1 MSAAMKRR
9 EFITLLGGAAAWPLV
24 ARAQQPA
31 IPVVGFLNSASPDG
45 QALYV
50 AAFREGVRQTGNLEG
65 RDVTIEFSWANNQND
80 RLPALAAD
88 FVQRRVAVI
97 SALSNASAF
106 AAKAATSTI
115 PIVFAGSVDPV
126 ADGLVASLNRP
137 GGNATGVTTLNVE
150 LGPKRVELLHVL
162 IPASASIAALVNPTN
177 PVAETDTRKVEEAA
191 RSLGRQIHI
200 LHASSEREFDSVFA
214 TLAQLR
220 AGALLIVS
228 DNFFNSRTERLAAL
242 TMRHAVPAIYQY
254 RQFAAAGGLM
264 SYGGNLEELYREVGI
279 YTGRIVKGAKP
290 GDLPVQQLSRIGLII
305 NLKTAR
311 ALGLTVPL
319 PLLGRADEVIE

>member
-1 MSAAMKRR
+1 M
-9 EFITLLGGAAAWPLV
+9 
-24 ARAQQPA
+24 
-31 IPVVGFLNSASPDG
+31 
-45 QALYV
+45 
-50 AAFREGVRQTGNLEG
+50 RQTGSVDG

-137 GGNATGVTTLNVE
+137 GGNVTGVTTLNIE

-200 LHASSEREFDSVFA
+200 LHASSEHDLDSVFA

-220 AGALLIVS
+220 PGALLIVS
-228 DNFFNSRTERLAAL
+228 DNFFNSRSERLAAL
-242 TMRHAVPAIYQY
+242 TMRHALPAVYQY
-254 RQFAAAGGLM
+254 REFAAAGGLM
-264 SYGGNLEELYREVGI
+264 SYGGNLEELYRQVGI
-279 YTGRIVKGAKP
+279 YTGRIIKGTAP
-290 GDLPVQQLSRIGLII
+290 GELPVQQLSRIGLIV
-305 NLKTAR
+305 NLKTAK
-311 ALGLTVPL
+311 ALGLTIPTSPL
-319 PLLGRADEVIE
+319 VRADEVRPKM

>member
-1 MSAAMKRR
+1 MRR
-9 EFITLLGGAAAWPLV
+9 ESPRFSAAAWPL
-24 ARAQQPA
+24 AAHAQQPLPA
-31 IPVVGFLNSASPDG
+31 IGFLNSASPDG

-50 AAFREGVRQTGNLEG
+50 AAFREGVRQTGNVEG

-137 GGNATGVTTLNVE
+137 GGNVTGVTTLNVE

-177 PVAETDTRKVEEAA
+177 PVAETDTRNVEEAA

-200 LHASSEREFDSVFA
+200 VHASGKRESDSVFA

-228 DNFFNSRTERLAAL
+228 DNFFNSRSERLAA
-242 TMRHAVPAIYQY
+242 AVPAIYQY

-264 SYGGNLEELYREVGI
+264 SYGGNLEELYRQVGFI
-279 YTGRIVKGAKP
+279 PAA
-290 GDLPVQQLSRIGLII
+290 SS
-305 NLKTAR
+305 TAR
-311 ALGLTVPL
+311 SPPTCRYLTN
-319 PLLGRADEVIE
+319 

>member
-1 MSAAMKRR
+1 MKRR
-9 EFITLLGGAAAWPLV
+9 EFITLLGGTAAAWPLA
-24 ARAQQPA
+24 ARGQEPM
-31 IPVVGFLNSASPDG
+31 PVIGFLHSASPDE

-50 AAFREGVRQTGNLEG
+50 AAFREGVRQTGNVEG

-115 PIVFAGSVDPV
+115 PIVFVGSVDPV

-137 GGNATGVTTLNVE
+137 GGNVTGVTTLNVE

-177 PVAETDTRKVEEAA
+177 PVAETDTRNVEEAA

-228 DNFFNSRTERLAAL
+228 DSFFNSRSERLAAL

-254 RQFAAAGGLM
+254 REFAAAGGLM
-264 SYGGNLEELYREVGI
+264 SYGGNLEELYRQVGI

-290 GDLPVQQLSRIGLII
+290 GELPVQQLSRIGLII

-311 ALGLTVPL
+311 ALGLTSPYRPL
-319 PLLGRADEVIE
+319 SSCAPTR

>member
-1 MSAAMKRR
+1 MRR
-9 EFITLLGGAAAWPLV
+9 ESPRFSAAAWPL
-24 ARAQQPA
+24 AAHAQQPLPA
-31 IPVVGFLNSASPDG
+31 IGFLNSASPDG

-50 AAFREGVRQTGNLEG
+50 AAFREGVRQTGNVEG

-137 GGNATGVTTLNVE
+137 GGNVTGVTTLNIE

-200 LHASSEREFDSVFA
+200 VHASGKRESDSVFA

-228 DNFFNSRTERLAAL
+228 DNFFNSRSERLAA
-242 TMRHAVPAIYQY
+242 AVPAIYQY

-264 SYGGNLEELYREVGI
+264 SYGGNLEELYRQVGFI
-279 YTGRIVKGAKP
+279 PAA
-290 GDLPVQQLSRIGLII
+290 SS
-305 NLKTAR
+305 TAR
-311 ALGLTVPL
+311 SPPTCRYLTN
-319 PLLGRADEVIE
+319 

>member
-1 MSAAMKRR
+1 MRR
-9 EFITLLGGAAAWPLV
+9 ESPRFSAAAWPL
-24 ARAQQPA
+24 AAHAQQPLPA
-31 IPVVGFLNSASPDG
+31 IGFLNSASPDG

-50 AAFREGVRQTGNLEG
+50 AAFREGVRQTGNVEG

-137 GGNATGVTTLNVE
+137 GGNVTGVTTLNIE

-200 LHASSEREFDSVFA
+200 VHASSKRESDSVFA

-228 DNFFNSRTERLAAL
+228 DNFFNSRSERLAA
-242 TMRHAVPAIYQY
+242 AVPAIYQY

-264 SYGGNLEELYREVGI
+264 SYGGNLEELYRQVGI

-290 GDLPVQQLSRIGLII
+290 GELPVQQLSRIGLII

-311 ALGLTVPL
+311 TLGLAIPT
-319 PLLGRADEVIE
+319 PLLVRADEVIE

>member
-1 MSAAMKRR
+1 MKRR
-9 EFITLLGGAAAWPLV
+9 AFITLLGGAAATRPLG
-24 ARAQQPA
+24 ARGQE
-31 IPVVGFLNSASPDG
+31 PVIGFLHSASPDG

-50 AAFREGVRQTGNLEG
+50 AAFREGVRQTGSVEG

-137 GGNATGVTTLNVE
+137 GGNITGVTTLNVE

-162 IPASASIAALVNPTN
+162 VPASASIAALVNPTN
-177 PVAETDTRKVEEAA
+177 PVAETDTRNVEEAA
-191 RSLGRQIHI
+191 RA
-200 LHASSEREFDSVFA
+200 ASG
-214 TLAQLR
+214 Q
-220 AGALLIVS
+220 
-228 DNFFNSRTERLAAL
+228 AA
-242 TMRHAVPAIYQY
+242 AVPPSSDMNARRLI
-254 RQFAAAGGLM
+254 RSPRRRAAG
-264 SYGGNLEELYREVGI
+264 
-279 YTGRIVKGAKP
+279 
-290 GDLPVQQLSRIGLII
+290 
-305 NLKTAR
+305 KTMVLRCQAPWR
-311 ALGLTVPL
+311 S
-319 PLLGRADEVIE
+319 

>member
-1 MSAAMKRR
+1 M
-9 EFITLLGGAAAWPLV
+9 
-24 ARAQQPA
+24 
-31 IPVVGFLNSASPDG
+31 
-45 QALYV
+45 
-50 AAFREGVRQTGNLEG
+50 
-65 RDVTIEFSWANNQND
+65 TIEFSWANNQND

-137 GGNATGVTTLNVE
+137 GGNVTGITTLNVE

-200 LHASSEREFDSVFA
+200 VHASGKRESDSVFA

-228 DNFFNSRTERLAAL
+228 DNFFNSRSERLAAL

-264 SYGGNLEELYREVGI
+264 SYGGNLEELYRQVGFI
-279 YTGRIVKGAKP
+279 PAA
-290 GDLPVQQLSRIGLII
+290 SS
-305 NLKTAR
+305 TAR
-311 ALGLTVPL
+311 SPPTCRYLTN
-319 PLLGRADEVIE
+319 

>member
-1 MSAAMKRR
+1 MRRR
-9 EFITLLGGAAAWPLV
+9 EFITLLGGAAAAWPLT

-31 IPVVGFLNSASPDG
+31 MPVVGFLNSVSPDG

-50 AAFREGVRQTGNLEG
+50 AAFREGVRQTGNVEG

-137 GGNATGVTTLNVE
+137 GGNVTGVTTLNVE

-177 PVAETDTRKVEEAA
+177 PAAETDTRKVEEAA

-214 TLAQLR
+214 ALAQLR
-220 AGALLIVS
+220 AGGLMIAS
-228 DNFFNSRTERLAAL
+228 DNFFNSRSERLAAL

-254 RQFAAAGGLM
+254 HQFAAAGGLM
-264 SYGGNLEELYREVGI
+264 SYGGNLEELYRQVGI
-279 YTGRIVKGAKP
+279 YTGRILKGAKP
-290 GDLPVQQLSRIGLII
+290 GELPVQQLSRIGLII

-311 ALGLTVPL
+311 ALSLTMPTS
-319 PLLGRADEVIE
+319 LLVRADEVIE

>member
-1 MSAAMKRR
+1 MRR
-9 EFITLLGGAAAWPLV
+9 ESPRFSAAAWPL
-24 ARAQQPA
+24 AAHAQQPLPA
-31 IPVVGFLNSASPDG
+31 IGFLNSASPDG

-50 AAFREGVRQTGNLEG
+50 AAFREGVRQTGNVEG

-137 GGNATGVTTLNVE
+137 GGNVTGVTTLNIE

-177 PVAETDTRKVEEAA
+177 PVAETDMRQVEEAA

-200 LHASSEREFDSVFA
+200 VHASSKRESDSVFA

-228 DNFFNSRTERLAAL
+228 DNFFNSRSERLAA
-242 TMRHAVPAIYQY
+242 AVPAIYQY

-264 SYGGNLEELYREVGI
+264 SYGGNLEELYRQVGFI
-279 YTGRIVKGAKP
+279 PAA
-290 GDLPVQQLSRIGLII
+290 SS
-305 NLKTAR
+305 TAR
-311 ALGLTVPL
+311 SPPTCRYLTN
-319 PLLGRADEVIE
+319 

>member
-1 MSAAMKRR
+1 MRR
-9 EFITLLGGAAAWPLV
+9 ESPRFSAAAWPL
-24 ARAQQPA
+24 AAHAQQPLPA
-31 IPVVGFLNSASPDG
+31 IGFLNSASPDG

-50 AAFREGVRQTGNLEG
+50 AAFREGVRQTGNVEG

-115 PIVFAGSVDPV
+115 PIVFAGSADPV

-137 GGNATGVTTLNVE
+137 GGNVTGVTTLNIE

-200 LHASSEREFDSVFA
+200 VHASGKRESDSVFA

-228 DNFFNSRTERLAAL
+228 DNFFNSRSERLAA
-242 TMRHAVPAIYQY
+242 AVPAIYQY

-264 SYGGNLEELYREVGI
+264 SYGGNLEELYRQVGFI
-279 YTGRIVKGAKP
+279 PAA
-290 GDLPVQQLSRIGLII
+290 SS
-305 NLKTAR
+305 TAR
-311 ALGLTVPL
+311 SPPTCRYLTN
-319 PLLGRADEVIE
+319 

>member
-1 MSAAMKRR
+1 MRR
-9 EFITLLGGAAAWPLV
+9 ESPRFSAAAWPL
-24 ARAQQPA
+24 AAHAQQPLPA
-31 IPVVGFLNSASPDG
+31 IGFLNSASPDG

-50 AAFREGVRQTGNLEG
+50 AAFREGVRQTGSVDG

-137 GGNATGVTTLNVE
+137 GGNVTGITTLNVE

-200 LHASSEREFDSVFA
+200 VHASGKRESDSVFA

-228 DNFFNSRTERLAAL
+228 DNFFNSRSERLAA
-242 TMRHAVPAIYQY
+242 AVPAIYQY

-264 SYGGNLEELYREVGI
+264 SYGGNLEELYRQVGFI
-279 YTGRIVKGAKP
+279 PAA
-290 GDLPVQQLSRIGLII
+290 SS
-305 NLKTAR
+305 TAR
-311 ALGLTVPL
+311 SPPTCRYLTN
-319 PLLGRADEVIE
+319 

>member
-1 MSAAMKRR
+1 MRR
-9 EFITLLGGAAAWPLV
+9 ESPRFSAAAWPL
-24 ARAQQPA
+24 AAHAQQPLPA
-31 IPVVGFLNSASPDG
+31 IGFLNSASPDG

-50 AAFREGVRQTGNLEG
+50 AAFREGVRQTGNVEG

-115 PIVFAGSVDPV
+115 PIVFAGSADPV

-137 GGNATGVTTLNVE
+137 GGNVTGITTLNVE

-177 PVAETDTRKVEEAA
+177 PVAETDTRNVEEAA

-228 DNFFNSRTERLAAL
+228 DNFFNSRSERLAAL

-264 SYGGNLEELYREVGI
+264 SYGGNLEELYRQVGI

-290 GDLPVQQLSRIGLII
+290 DELPVQQLSRIGLII

-311 ALGLTVPL
+311 TLGLAIPT
-319 PLLGRADEVIE
+319 PLLVRADEVIE

>member
-1 MSAAMKRR
+1 MKRR
-9 EFITLLGGAAAWPLV
+9 AFIKLLGGAAVVWPFG
-24 ARAQQPA
+24 AATQET
-31 IPVVGFLNSASPDG
+31 IPVIGFLHSASPDG

-50 AAFREGVRQTGNLEG
+50 AAFREGLRQTGNIEG
-65 RDVTIEFSWANNQND
+65 RDVKVEFSWANNRND
-80 RLPALAAD
+80 QLWALAND

-137 GGNATGVTTLNVE
+137 GGNITGVTTLNVE

-162 IPASASIAALVNPTN
+162 IPASVSIAALVNPTN
-177 PVAETDTRKVEEAA
+177 PVAETDTRNVEEAA

-228 DNFFNSRTERLAAL
+228 DNFFNSQSERLAEL

-254 RQFAAAGGLM
+254 RQFTAAGGLM
-264 SYGGNLEELYREVGI
+264 SYGGNLEELYRQVGI
-279 YTGRIVKGAKP
+279 YTGQILKGAKP
-290 GDLPVQQLSRIGLII
+290 GELPVQQLSRIGLII

-311 ALGLTVPL
+311 ALGLTMPTS
-319 PLLGRADEVIE
+319 LLVRADEVIE

>member
-1 MSAAMKRR
+1 M
-9 EFITLLGGAAAWPLV
+9 
-24 ARAQQPA
+24 
-31 IPVVGFLNSASPDG
+31 
-45 QALYV
+45 
-50 AAFREGVRQTGNLEG
+50 
-65 RDVTIEFSWANNQND
+65 
-80 RLPALAAD
+80 
-88 FVQRRVAVI
+88 I

-137 GGNATGVTTLNVE
+137 GGNITGVTTLNVE

-162 IPASASIAALVNPTN
+162 IPTSASIAALVNPTN
-177 PVAETDTRKVEEAA
+177 PVAETDTRNVEEAA

-228 DNFFNSRTERLAAL
+228 DNFFNSRSERLAEL
-242 TMRHAVPAIYQY
+242 TMRHAVPAIYQA
-254 RQFAAAGGLM
+254 RVRWSPRVA
-264 SYGGNLEELYREVGI
+264 
-279 YTGRIVKGAKP
+279 RIP
-290 GDLPVQQLSRIGLII
+290 H
-305 NLKTAR
+305 
-311 ALGLTVPL
+311 
-319 PLLGRADEVIE
+319 

>member
-1 MSAAMKRR
+1 MRR
-9 EFITLLGGAAAWPLV
+9 ESPRFSAAAWPL
-24 ARAQQPA
+24 AAHAQQPLPA
-31 IPVVGFLNSASPDG
+31 IGFLNSASPDG

-50 AAFREGVRQTGNLEG
+50 AAFREGVRQTGNVEG

-115 PIVFAGSVDPV
+115 PIVFAGSADPV

-137 GGNATGVTTLNVE
+137 GGNVTGVTTLNIE

-200 LHASSEREFDSVFA
+200 VHASSKRESDSVFA

-228 DNFFNSRTERLAAL
+228 DNFFNSRSERLAA
-242 TMRHAVPAIYQY
+242 AVPAIYQY

-264 SYGGNLEELYREVGI
+264 SYGGNLEELYRQVGFI
-279 YTGRIVKGAKP
+279 PAA
-290 GDLPVQQLSRIGLII
+290 SS
-305 NLKTAR
+305 TAR
-311 ALGLTVPL
+311 SPPTCRYLTN
-319 PLLGRADEVIE
+319 

>member
-1 MSAAMKRR
+1 MRR
-9 EFITLLGGAAAWPLV
+9 ESPRFSAAAWPL
-24 ARAQQPA
+24 AAHAQQPLPA
-31 IPVVGFLNSASPDG
+31 IGFLNSASPDG

-50 AAFREGVRQTGNLEG
+50 AAFREGVRQTGNVEG

-115 PIVFAGSVDPV
+115 PIVFAGSADPV

-137 GGNATGVTTLNVE
+137 GGNVTGVTTLNIE

-177 PVAETDTRKVEEAA
+177 PVAETDTRNVEEAA

-228 DNFFNSRTERLAAL
+228 DNFFNSRSERLAAL

-264 SYGGNLEELYREVGI
+264 SYGGNLEELYRQVGI

-290 GDLPVQQLSRIGLII
+290 DELPVQQLSRIGLII

-311 ALGLTVPL
+311 TLGLAIPT
-319 PLLGRADEVIE
+319 PLLVRADEVIE

>member
-1 MSAAMKRR
+1 
-9 EFITLLGGAAAWPLV
+9 
-24 ARAQQPA
+24 
-31 IPVVGFLNSASPDG
+31 
-45 QALYV
+45 
-50 AAFREGVRQTGNLEG
+50 
-65 RDVTIEFSWANNQND
+65 VTIEFSWANNQND

-137 GGNATGVTTLNVE
+137 GGNVTGVTTLNIE

-200 LHASSEREFDSVFA
+200 VHASGKRESDSVFA

-228 DNFFNSRTERLAAL
+228 DNFFNSRSERLAA
-242 TMRHAVPAIYQY
+242 AVPAIYQY

-264 SYGGNLEELYREVGI
+264 SYGGNLEELYRQVGFI
-279 YTGRIVKGAKP
+279 PAA
-290 GDLPVQQLSRIGLII
+290 SS
-305 NLKTAR
+305 TAR
-311 ALGLTVPL
+311 SPPTCRYLTN
-319 PLLGRADEVIE
+319 

>member
-1 MSAAMKRR
+1 MRR
-9 EFITLLGGAAAWPLV
+9 ESPRFSAAAWPL
-24 ARAQQPA
+24 AAHAQQPLPA
-31 IPVVGFLNSASPDG
+31 IGFLNSASPDG

-50 AAFREGVRQTGNLEG
+50 AAFREGVRQTGNVEG

-137 GGNATGVTTLNVE
+137 GGNVTGVTTLNIE

-228 DNFFNSRTERLAAL
+228 DNFFNSRSERLAA
-242 TMRHAVPAIYQY
+242 AVPAIYQY

-264 SYGGNLEELYREVGI
+264 SYGGNLEELYRQVGFI
-279 YTGRIVKGAKP
+279 PAA
-290 GDLPVQQLSRIGLII
+290 SS
-305 NLKTAR
+305 TAR
-311 ALGLTVPL
+311 SPPTCRYLTN
-319 PLLGRADEVIE
+319 

>member
-1 MSAAMKRR
+1 MRR
-9 EFITLLGGAAAWPLV
+9 RDFITLLGGAVAMGPLR
-24 ARAQQPA
+24 ARGQEPM
-31 IPVVGFLNSASPDG
+31 PVIGFLHSASPDG

-50 AAFREGVRQTGNLEG
+50 AAFREGVRQTGNVEG

-115 PIVFAGSVDPV
+115 PIVFAGSADPV

-137 GGNATGVTTLNVE
+137 GGNVTGITTLNVE

-177 PVAETDTRKVEEAA
+177 PVAETDTRNVEEAA

-228 DNFFNSRTERLAAL
+228 DNFFNSRSERLAA
-242 TMRHAVPAIYQY
+242 AVPAIYQY

-264 SYGGNLEELYREVGI
+264 SYGGNLEELYRQVGI
-279 YTGRIVKGAKP
+279 YTGQILKGAKP
-290 GDLPVQQLSRIGLII
+290 GELPVQQLSRIGLII

-311 ALGLTVPL
+311 TLGLAIPT
-319 PLLGRADEVIE
+319 PLLVRADEVIE